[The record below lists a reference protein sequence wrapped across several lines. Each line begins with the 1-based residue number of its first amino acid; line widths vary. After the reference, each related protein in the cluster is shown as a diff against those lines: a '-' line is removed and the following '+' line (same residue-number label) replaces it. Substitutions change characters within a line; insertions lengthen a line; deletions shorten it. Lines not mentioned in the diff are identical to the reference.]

1 MMKSYTTFAISSTP
15 VKYLTG
21 LFTVVTLLFSSAV
34 FAQHDKTRQYEQF
47 EILGQ
52 KTKPQL
58 QREFDKAKLEF
69 LDMYHE
75 INEVAKFDVLCSYHR
90 PIGSKIARKTCEPRY
105 VKTARA
111 MYIQAMSTDT
121 GIDFNRI
128 PSDDMV
134 KFLTKQTREESYEHV
149 AALVMTNPD
158 LNKSF
163 AKLELIHSR
172 LNEDSE

>member
-34 FAQHDKTRQYEQF
+34 FAQHDKTRKYEQF

-58 QREFDKAKLEF
+58 QREFDKAKFDF

-90 PIGSKIARKTCEPRY
+90 PLGSKIAKKTCEPRY
-105 VKTARA
+105 VKAARA
-111 MYIQAMSTDT
+111 LYIKTMSTSP
-121 GIDFNRI
+121 GIDFNRL
-128 PSDDMV
+128 PSDEMI

-149 AALVMTNPD
+149 AALVMTNPE

-163 AKLELIHSR
+163 AKLEFLHSR

>member
-1 MMKSYTTFAISSTP
+1 MMKAHTTSAISGATI
-15 VKYLTG
+15 KHLAG
-21 LFTVVTLLFSSAV
+21 LFTAASILFSSAV
-34 FAQHDKTRQYEQF
+34 FAQHDKTRQYEKF

-58 QREFDKAKLEF
+58 QREFNKAKFDF

-75 INEVAKFDVLCSYHR
+75 LNEVAKFDVLCSYHR
-90 PIGSKIARKTCEPRY
+90 PIGSKIAKKTCEPRY
-105 VKTARA
+105 VKTARE
-111 MYIQAMSTDT
+111 MYIQAMSTGT
-121 GIDFNRI
+121 GIDLSRL
-128 PSDDMV
+128 PSDQMI

-149 AALVMTNPD
+149 LALVMTNPE

>member
-1 MMKSYTTFAISSTP
+1 MMKAHTTSAISSTP

-34 FAQHDKTRQYEQF
+34 FAQHDKTRKYEQF
-47 EILGQ
+47 EVLGQ

-58 QREFDKAKLEF
+58 QREFDKAKFDF

-90 PIGSKIARKTCEPRY
+90 PLGSKIAKKTCEPRY
-105 VKTARA
+105 VRTARA
-111 MYIQAMSTDT
+111 MYIQASMGTEIELS
-121 GIDFNRI
+121 RL
-128 PSDDMV
+128 PSDDMIR
-134 KFLTKQTREESYEHV
+134 FLTKQTREESYEHV
-149 AALVMTNPD
+149 AALVMTNPE

-163 AKLELIHSR
+163 AKLEFLHSR